1 MPSLIAWQTMPS
13 RAGTTRPA
21 QRPESEKLAIDR
33 PRLLIVDDHEIIIE
47 ALVRL
52 LGRRY
57 EIVGT
62 LTDGRG
68 VVEEVARLSPDVLVL
83 DLSIPHVSGL
93 EVLQRL
99 NALKIPFKAVVL
111 TMHADPSLAV
121 ASLKVGASAFV
132 LKESSGREL
141 EEALQ
146 LVIAGRTYLSPQ
158 ITKPTVMLMLQG
170 VGPGAGA
177 LTDRQL
183 DVLRLVVRG
192 QRAKEIAAS
201 LSLTTRAVEA
211 IKYRVMQQLQVRSTA
226 ELVRFAC
233 DHRLV
238 S

>member
-1 MPSLIAWQTMPS
+1 M
-13 RAGTTRPA
+13 
-21 QRPESEKLAIDR
+21 
-33 PRLLIVDDHEIIIE
+33 LIVEDHEIVIE
-47 ALVRL
+47 ALVKL

-68 VVEEVARLSPDVLVL
+68 VVEEVGRLRPDVLLL

-99 NALKIPFKAVVL
+99 RARKIPFKAVVL
-111 TMHADPSLAV
+111 TMHADPCLAV
-121 ASLKVGASAFV
+121 EALKMGASAFV

-158 ITKPTVMLMLQG
+158 IIKPTVLLMVQG
-170 VGPGAGA
+170 VVPGTTP
-177 LTDRQL
+177 LTERQL

-192 QRAKEIAAS
+192 QRAKEIAAA
-201 LSLTTRAVEA
+201 LSLTTRSVEA

-226 ELVRFAC
+226 ELVRFAYE
-233 DHRLV
+233 HRIV

>member
-1 MPSLIAWQTMPS
+1 M
-13 RAGTTRPA
+13 
-21 QRPESEKLAIDR
+21 DR
-33 PRLLIVDDHEIIIE
+33 PRLLIVEDHAIVIE
-47 ALVRL
+47 ALVKL

-57 EIVGT
+57 EIIGT

-68 VVEEVARLSPDVLVL
+68 VVEEVGRLCPDVLLL

-99 NALKIPFKAVVL
+99 KARKTPFKAVVL
-111 TMHADPSLAV
+111 TMHADPCLAV
-121 ASLKVGASAFV
+121 EALKMGASAFV

-158 ITKPTVMLMLQG
+158 IIKPTVLLMVQG
-170 VGPGAGA
+170 VVPGTAA
-177 LTDRQL
+177 LTERQL

-192 QRAKEIAAS
+192 QRAKEIAAA
-201 LSLTTRAVEA
+201 LSLTTRSVEA

-226 ELVRFAC
+226 ELVRFAYE
-233 DHRLV
+233 HRIV

>member
-1 MPSLIAWQTMPS
+1 M
-13 RAGTTRPA
+13 
-21 QRPESEKLAIDR
+21 DR
-33 PRLLIVDDHEIIIE
+33 PRLLIVEDHEIVIE
-47 ALVRL
+47 ALVKL

-57 EIVGT
+57 EIIGT

-68 VVEEVARLSPDVLVL
+68 VVEEVGRLRPDVLLL

-99 NALKIPFKAVVL
+99 KARKIPFKAVVL
-111 TMHADPSLAV
+111 TMHADPCLAV
-121 ASLKVGASAFV
+121 EALKMGASAFV

-158 ITKPTVMLMLQG
+158 IIKPTVLLMVQG
-170 VGPGAGA
+170 VVPGTTA
-177 LTDRQL
+177 LTERQL

-192 QRAKEIAAS
+192 QRAKEIAAA
-201 LSLTTRAVEA
+201 LSLTTRSVEA

-226 ELVRFAC
+226 ELVRFAYE
-233 DHRLV
+233 HRIV

>member
-1 MPSLIAWQTMPS
+1 M
-13 RAGTTRPA
+13 
-21 QRPESEKLAIDR
+21 DR
-33 PRLLIVDDHEIIIE
+33 PRMLIVEDHEIVIE
-47 ALVRL
+47 ALVKL

-68 VVEEVARLSPDVLVL
+68 VVEEVGRLCPDVLLL

-99 NALKIPFKAVVL
+99 KARKIPFKAVVL
-111 TMHADPSLAV
+111 TMHADPCLAV
-121 ASLKVGASAFV
+121 EALKMGASAFV

-158 ITKPTVMLMLQG
+158 IIKPTVLLMVQG
-170 VGPGAGA
+170 VVPGTTA
-177 LTDRQL
+177 LTERQL

-192 QRAKEIAAS
+192 QRAKEIAAA
-201 LSLTTRAVEA
+201 LSLTTRSVEA

-226 ELVRFAC
+226 ELVRFAYE
-233 DHRLV
+233 HRIV

>member
-1 MPSLIAWQTMPS
+1 M
-13 RAGTTRPA
+13 
-21 QRPESEKLAIDR
+21 DR
-33 PRLLIVDDHEIIIE
+33 PRMLIVEDHEIVIE
-47 ALVRL
+47 ALVKL

-68 VVEEVARLSPDVLVL
+68 VVEEVGRLRPDVLLL

-99 NALKIPFKAVVL
+99 KARKIPFKAVVL
-111 TMHADPSLAV
+111 TMHADPCLAV
-121 ASLKVGASAFV
+121 EALKMGASAFV

-158 ITKPTVMLMLQG
+158 IIKPTVLLMVQG
-170 VGPGAGA
+170 VVPGTTA
-177 LTDRQL
+177 LTERQL

-192 QRAKEIAAS
+192 QRAKEIAAA
-201 LSLTTRAVEA
+201 LSLTTRSVEA

-226 ELVRFAC
+226 ELVRFAYE
-233 DHRLV
+233 HRIV

>member
-1 MPSLIAWQTMPS
+1 M
-13 RAGTTRPA
+13 
-21 QRPESEKLAIDR
+21 DR
-33 PRLLIVDDHEIIIE
+33 PRLLIVEDHEIVIE
-47 ALVRL
+47 ALARL

-68 VVEEVARLSPDVLVL
+68 VVEEVARLRPDVLVL

-93 EVLQRL
+93 EILQRL
-99 NALKIPFKAVVL
+99 NARKIPFRAVVL

-121 ASLKVGASAFV
+121 ASLKQGASGFV

-146 LVIAGRTYLSPQ
+146 LVLAGRTYLSPQ
-158 ITKPTVMLMLQG
+158 ITTPTVLLMVQG
-170 VGPGAGA
+170 SGPGAAA
-177 LTDRQL
+177 LTERQL

-192 QRAKEIAAS
+192 QRAKEIAAA
-201 LSLTTRAVEA
+201 LSLTTRSVES
-211 IKYRVMQQLQVRSTA
+211 IKYRVMQQLRVRSTA
-226 ELVRFAC
+226 ELVRFAYE
-233 DHRLV
+233 HRIV

>member
-1 MPSLIAWQTMPS
+1 M
-13 RAGTTRPA
+13 
-21 QRPESEKLAIDR
+21 
-33 PRLLIVDDHEIIIE
+33 IVDDHEIVIE

-52 LGRRY
+52 LCRRY

-62 LTDGRG
+62 LTDGLG
-68 VVEEVARLSPDVLVL
+68 VVEEVGRLRPDVLLL
-83 DLSIPHVSGL
+83 DLSIPHISGL
-93 EVLQRL
+93 EILQRL
-99 NALKIPFKAVVL
+99 NARKIPFKAVVL

-121 ASLKVGASAFV
+121 ESLKMGASAFV

-158 ITKPTVMLMLQG
+158 ITKPTVLLMVQG
-170 VGPGAGA
+170 VDPGAAA
-177 LTDRQL
+177 LTERQL

-211 IKYRVMQQLQVRSTA
+211 IKYRVMQQLQVHSTA

-233 DHRLV
+233 EHRIV

>member
-1 MPSLIAWQTMPS
+1 M
-13 RAGTTRPA
+13 
-21 QRPESEKLAIDR
+21 
-33 PRLLIVDDHEIIIE
+33 LIVEDHEIVIE
-47 ALVRL
+47 ALVKL

-68 VVEEVARLSPDVLVL
+68 VVEEVGRLRPDVLLL

-99 NALKIPFKAVVL
+99 KARKIPFKAVVL
-111 TMHADPSLAV
+111 TMHADPCLAV
-121 ASLKVGASAFV
+121 EALKMGASAFV

-158 ITKPTVMLMLQG
+158 IIKPTVLLMVQG
-170 VGPGAGA
+170 VVPGTTP
-177 LTDRQL
+177 LTERQL

-192 QRAKEIAAS
+192 QRAKEIAAA
-201 LSLTTRAVEA
+201 LSLTTRSVEA

-226 ELVRFAC
+226 ELVRFAYE
-233 DHRLV
+233 HRIV

>member
-1 MPSLIAWQTMPS
+1 
-13 RAGTTRPA
+13 
-21 QRPESEKLAIDR
+21 
-33 PRLLIVDDHEIIIE
+33 
-47 ALVRL
+47 
-52 LGRRY
+52 
-57 EIVGT
+57 
-62 LTDGRG
+62 
-68 VVEEVARLSPDVLVL
+68 
-83 DLSIPHVSGL
+83 
-93 EVLQRL
+93 
-99 NALKIPFKAVVL
+99 VL

>member
-1 MPSLIAWQTMPS
+1 M
-13 RAGTTRPA
+13 
-21 QRPESEKLAIDR
+21 
-33 PRLLIVDDHEIIIE
+33 LIVEDHEIVIE
-47 ALVRL
+47 ALVKL

-68 VVEEVARLSPDVLVL
+68 VVEEVGRLCPDVLLL

-99 NALKIPFKAVVL
+99 KARKIPFKAVVL
-111 TMHADPSLAV
+111 TMHADPCLAV
-121 ASLKVGASAFV
+121 EALKMGASAFV

-158 ITKPTVMLMLQG
+158 IIKPTVLLMVQG
-170 VGPGAGA
+170 VVPGTTA
-177 LTDRQL
+177 LTERQL

-192 QRAKEIAAS
+192 QRAKEIAAA
-201 LSLTTRAVEA
+201 LSLTTRSVEA

-226 ELVRFAC
+226 ELVRFAYE
-233 DHRLV
+233 HRIV

>member
-1 MPSLIAWQTMPS
+1 M
-13 RAGTTRPA
+13 
-21 QRPESEKLAIDR
+21 DR
-33 PRLLIVDDHEIIIE
+33 PRLLIVEDHEIVIE
-47 ALVRL
+47 ALARL

-68 VVEEVARLSPDVLVL
+68 VVEEVARLRPDVLVL

-93 EVLQRL
+93 EILQRL
-99 NALKIPFKAVVL
+99 NARKIPFRAVVL

-121 ASLKVGASAFV
+121 ASLKQGASGFV

-146 LVIAGRTYLSPQ
+146 VVLAGRTYLSPQ
-158 ITKPTVMLMLQG
+158 ITKPTVLLMVQG
-170 VGPGAGA
+170 SGPGAAA
-177 LTDRQL
+177 LTERQL

-192 QRAKEIAAS
+192 QRAKEIAAALS
-201 LSLTTRAVEA
+201 LSTRSVES
-211 IKYRVMQQLQVRSTA
+211 IKYRVMQQLRVRSTA
-226 ELVRFAC
+226 ELVRFAYE
-233 DHRLV
+233 HRIV

>member
-1 MPSLIAWQTMPS
+1 M
-13 RAGTTRPA
+13 
-21 QRPESEKLAIDR
+21 
-33 PRLLIVDDHEIIIE
+33 LIVEDHEIVIE
-47 ALVRL
+47 ALVKL

-68 VVEEVARLSPDVLVL
+68 VVEEVGRLCPDVLLL

-99 NALKIPFKAVVL
+99 KARKIPFKAVVL
-111 TMHADPSLAV
+111 TMHADPCLAV
-121 ASLKVGASAFV
+121 EALKMGASAFV

-158 ITKPTVMLMLQG
+158 IIKPTVLLMVQG
-170 VGPGAGA
+170 AVPGTAA
-177 LTDRQL
+177 LTERQL

-192 QRAKEIAAS
+192 QRAKEIAAA
-201 LSLTTRAVEA
+201 LSLTTRSVEA

-226 ELVRFAC
+226 ELVRFAYE
-233 DHRLV
+233 HRIV